1 MKIGNMDRD
10 TVLHFC
16 SEAELVLWCVR
27 DGGSWV
33 YRKQSGKLKTGFL
46 QLIFSTVNP
55 SHSKQNYSHFFH
67 SSENV
72 KKNISFSLVFSI
84 TQHKCDICFSP
95 RLRTLSLSLSHTHKK
110 KKKKGK
116 WKATFFETSS
126 FYIIRN
132 KIGITFSARMVS
144 SILMYV
150 KKSEISNSQT
160 KLVTRFL
167 HEQFRKWRWF
177 DDTEEKITF
186 QMPSLIFQGFLLCIS
201 VLHTHTH
208 THTYTPQIIS
218 FCPVIL

>member
-46 QLIFSTVNP
+46 QLIFSIVNP

-95 RLRTLSLSLSHTHKK
+95 RLRTLSLSL
-110 KKKKGK
+110 
-116 WKATFFETSS
+116 
-126 FYIIRN
+126 
-132 KIGITFSARMVS
+132 
-144 SILMYV
+144 
-150 KKSEISNSQT
+150 
-160 KLVTRFL
+160 
-167 HEQFRKWRWF
+167 
-177 DDTEEKITF
+177 
-186 QMPSLIFQGFLLCIS
+186 
-201 VLHTHTH
+201 THTH
-208 THTYTPQIIS
+208 TRKKRKKANGRLPFLKLLVSTSSEIRSELPS
-218 FCPVIL
+218 RPGWSAPF